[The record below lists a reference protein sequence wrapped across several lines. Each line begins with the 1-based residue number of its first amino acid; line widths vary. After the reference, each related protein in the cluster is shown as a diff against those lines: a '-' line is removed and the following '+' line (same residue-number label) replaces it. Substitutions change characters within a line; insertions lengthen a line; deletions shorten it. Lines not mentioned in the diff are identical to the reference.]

1 MKLVVGLGNPGLKYQ
16 KTRHNVGFMVI
27 DEILKDI
34 GTTARFDAKFN
45 AEVAILNVAGE
56 KVCLAKPSTFM
67 NLSGEAI
74 TKLMRYYDIPIDD
87 LLVIVDDVNLSTGK
101 LRLRETGGHG
111 GHNGLRN
118 IIGLLHSEEFKRVR
132 IGVDNNTNM
141 PLDQYVLGQF
151 TPDQLIILSKAL
163 MQGKSI
169 VEMFVEGISY
179 KDIMTKFNGS
189 SLME

>member
-1 MKLVVGLGNPGLKYQ
+1 
-16 KTRHNVGFMVI
+16 MVI